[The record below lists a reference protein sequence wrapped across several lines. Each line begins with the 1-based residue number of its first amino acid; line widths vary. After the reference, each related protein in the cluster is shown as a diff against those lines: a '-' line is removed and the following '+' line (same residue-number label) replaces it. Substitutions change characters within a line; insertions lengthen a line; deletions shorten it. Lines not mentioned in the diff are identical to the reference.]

1 MRAVV
6 ISIVAAL
13 VVAAPATAG
22 RLTQADR
29 AAINRTFD
37 VFVPTAVRRDD
48 VAASYDFVTPQF
60 RGGLTRAQWAK
71 GNIPVYPY
79 AARGTTFHNWTI
91 DYVQGNEVGFQLM
104 LTPRN
109 PRQDSLAF
117 NGAVR
122 KIRGRWLVDSF
133 TPVASFATE
142 GAPKV
147 VGPHDFA
154 ASSTEGGGG
163 VPRLGAVWIALPA
176 SLLGLGVLV
185 LLAFLAV
192 GWWRG
197 RTPAESAADRAR
209 YEAMAERLRAR
220 RSESR

>member
-1 MRAVV
+1 MRAIILTAVV
-6 ISIVAAL
+6 AL
-13 VVAAPATAG
+13 VVAAPANAG
-22 RLTQADR
+22 RLTRADR

-37 VFVPTAVRRDD
+37 VFVASALRRDN
-48 VAASYDFVTPQF
+48 VAASYDVVTPQL
-60 RGGLTRAQWAK
+60 RAGATRAQWAN
-71 GNIPVYPY
+71 GNIPLYPY

-104 LTPRN
+104 LEPRN
-109 PRQDSLAF
+109 PRQDSITF
-117 NGAVR
+117 NGAV
-122 KIRGRWLVDSF
+122 KEIRGRWLVDSF
-133 TPVASFATE
+133 TPVATFATE

-154 ASSTEGGGG
+154 APSTEEGSG

-176 SLLGLGVLV
+176 SLLGLGLLV
-185 LLAFLAV
+185 LLGFLVV

-197 RTPAESAADRAR
+197 RTSAPSAADRAR
-209 YEAMAERLRAR
+209 HKAMAERLRAR